1 MEPTTGEA
9 RRTAPPAAVTPRPG
23 TFARDETPGGAP
35 RGSSRGSFLQR
46 AASGITFR
54 IVASFVLIMTIATV
68 VSVLLVRQVLLAGI
82 DDRIDAELVQE
93 SRELQRLAQRGI
105 DPDTGEPFGERVRRI
120 FDTFLERNVPAR
132 NEALLAFVDGEPYA
146 RSRNV
151 LPYRLD
157 EDPQL
162 VDRWASITEP
172 NAGSVETPGG
182 TVRYLAVPILTRGES
197 RGVFVAAVFRDLEA
211 ESIGTVTTAAA
222 LVGVAALVIGSL
234 LAFVLARRILR
245 PVQEVEATALSISE
259 SDLGRR
265 IEVRGDDEIAHL
277 AETFNDL
284 LERLDRAF
292 SAQRAFVDDAGHEL
306 RTPITIVRGQLE
318 LLSDD
323 PEQRR
328 RAIELATGELDRM
341 SRMVND
347 LLLLA
352 KAQQPDLLEFDLVD
366 VGELTKEVAE
376 KGATLGERRWTLDAV
391 ADGGLVGDRQRLSQ
405 ALIELMKNAVDHTET
420 EDEIGVGSRISDG
433 LARLWVRDTGPG
445 IPPEMREHIFERFTR
460 AAPRR
465 TEGAGL
471 GLSIARAIA
480 EGHGGRIELESEVGH
495 GSTFALEVPVDHD
508 PVEAP

>member
-1 MEPTTGEA
+1 MVVSFA
-9 RRTAPPAAVTPRPG
+9 LVMAV
-23 TFARDETPGGAP
+23 
-35 RGSSRGSFLQR
+35 
-46 AASGITFR
+46 
-54 IVASFVLIMTIATV
+54 ATV

-82 DDRIDAELVQE
+82 DDRIDADLVQE
-93 SRELQRLAQRGI
+93 SRELQRLADRGV
-105 DPDTGEPFGERVRRI
+105 DPETGEPFGEGVRRI
-120 FDTFLERNVPAR
+120 LDTFLERNVPAR

-157 EDPQL
+157 EDQAL
-162 VDRWASITEP
+162 VERWATLAEP
-172 NAGSVETPGG
+172 EAGSVETPGG

-197 RGVFVAAVFRDLEA
+197 GGVFVAAVFRDLEA
-211 ESIGTVTTAAA
+211 ESIGTATRAAT
-222 LVGVAALVIGSL
+222 LVGMAAVVVGSL
-234 LAFVLARRILR
+234 LAYVLARRILR
-245 PVQEVEATALSISE
+245 PVQAVEATAVTISE
-259 SDLGRR
+259 SDLSRR
-265 IEVRGDDEIAHL
+265 IEVTGDDEIAHL

-352 KAQQPDLLEFDLVD
+352 KAQQPDLLELDLVEIGD
-366 VGELTKEVAE
+366 LTRGVSE
-376 KGATLGERRWTLDAV
+376 KGAVLGDRRWRLDAV
-391 ADGGLVGDRQRLSQ
+391 ADGGVVGDRQRLEQ
-405 ALIELMKNAVDHTET
+405 ALIELLKNAVDHTET
-420 EDEIGVGSRISDG
+420 EDEIGLGSEISG
-433 LARLWVRDTGPG
+433 GRARFWVRDTGAG
-445 IPPEMREHIFERFTR
+445 IPPEMLEHVFERFSR
-460 AAPRR
+460 GGPHR
-465 TEGAGL
+465 TDGAGL

-480 EGHGGRIELESEVGH
+480 EAHGGRLQVESELGA
-495 GSTFALEVPVDHD
+495 GTTFTIEVPVDQE
-508 PVEAP
+508 PRAAP

>member
-1 MEPTTGEA
+1 
-9 RRTAPPAAVTPRPG
+9 
-23 TFARDETPGGAP
+23 
-35 RGSSRGSFLQR
+35 
-46 AASGITFR
+46 
-54 IVASFVLIMTIATV
+54 VASFVLIMTIATL

-82 DDRIDAELVQE
+82 DDRIDAALVQE

-120 FDTFLERNVPAR
+120 LDTFLERNVPAR
-132 NEALLAFVDGEPYA
+132 NEALLTFVDGEPYV

-157 EDPQL
+157 EDQEL
-162 VDRWASITEP
+162 VDRWASLTESD
-172 NAGSVETPGG
+172 AGSVETPGG

-211 ESIGTVTTAAA
+211 ESIDTVTRAAG

-234 LAFVLARRILR
+234 LAFVLARRILK
-245 PVQEVEATALSISE
+245 PVQEVEATALTISE
-259 SDLGRR
+259 SDLSRR
-265 IEVRGDDEIAHL
+265 IEVGGDDEIAHL
-277 AETFNDL
+277 ADTFNDL

-306 RTPITIVRGQLE
+306 RTPITIIRGQLE

-323 PEQRR
+323 PVQRR
-328 RAIELATGELDRM
+328 RATELATGELDRM

-352 KAQQPDLLEFDLVD
+352 KAQQPGLLEFDLVD
-366 VGELTKEVAE
+366 VGELTREVAE
-376 KGATLGERRWTLDAV
+376 KGAMLGERRWMLDAV

-420 EDEIGVGSRISDG
+420 EDEIGVGSEISNG
-433 LARLWVRDTGPG
+433 RARLWVRDTGPG
-445 IPPEMREHIFERFTR
+445 IRPEMQEHIFERFTR
-460 AAPRR
+460 AGPRR

-480 EGHGGRIELESEVGH
+480 EEHGGHIELESQIGQ
-495 GSTFALEVPVDHD
+495 GSTFTLEVPVDHE
-508 PVEAP
+508 PPEAP

>member
-1 MEPTTGEA
+1 MVVSFA
-9 RRTAPPAAVTPRPG
+9 LVMAV
-23 TFARDETPGGAP
+23 
-35 RGSSRGSFLQR
+35 
-46 AASGITFR
+46 
-54 IVASFVLIMTIATV
+54 ATV

-82 DDRIDAELVQE
+82 DDRIDADLVQE
-93 SRELQRLAQRGI
+93 SRELQRLADRGI
-105 DPDTGEPFGERVRRI
+105 DPETGEPFGEGVRRI
-120 FDTFLERNVPAR
+120 LDTFLERNVPAR

-157 EDPQL
+157 EDQAL
-162 VDRWASITEP
+162 VERWATLAEP
-172 NAGSVETPGG
+172 EAGSVETPGG

-211 ESIGTVTTAAA
+211 ESIGTATRAAT
-222 LVGVAALVIGSL
+222 LVGMAAVVVGSM
-234 LAFVLARRILR
+234 LAYVLARRILR
-245 PVQEVEATALSISE
+245 PVQAVEATAVTISE
-259 SDLGRR
+259 SDLSRR
-265 IEVRGDDEIAHL
+265 IEVTGDDEIAHL

-292 SAQRAFVDDAGHEL
+292 SAQREFVDDAGHEL

-352 KAQQPDLLEFDLVD
+352 KAQRPDLLELDLVD
-366 VGELTKEVAE
+366 VGALTREVSE
-376 KGATLGERRWTLDAV
+376 KGAVLGDRRWRLDAV
-391 ADGGLVGDRQRLSQ
+391 ADGGVGGDQQRLEQ
-405 ALIELMKNAVDHTET
+405 ALIELMRNAVDHTET
-420 EDEIGVGSRISDG
+420 EDEIGLGSNIGDG
-433 LARLWVRDTGPG
+433 QARFWVRDTGAG
-445 IPPEMREHIFERFTR
+445 IPAEMLEHVFERFSR
-460 AAPRR
+460 GGPRR

-480 EGHGGRIELESEVGH
+480 EAHGGRLEVESELGI
-495 GSTFALEVPVDHD
+495 GTTFTIEVPVDQQ
-508 PVEAP
+508 PPAAP

>member
-1 MEPTTGEA
+1 M
-9 RRTAPPAAVTPRPG
+9 
-23 TFARDETPGGAP
+23 
-35 RGSSRGSFLQR
+35 
-46 AASGITFR
+46 
-54 IVASFVLIMTIATV
+54 SFVLVMAIATV
-68 VSVLLVRQVLLAGI
+68 VSVLLVRQVLLAGL
-82 DDRIDAELVQE
+82 DDRIDSELVQE
-93 SRELQRLAQRGI
+93 SRELQRFAQRGI

-120 FDTFLERNVPAR
+120 LDTFLERNVPDR
-132 NEALLAFVDGEPYA
+132 NEALLTFVDGEPYV

-157 EDPQL
+157 EDQDL

-172 NAGSVETPGG
+172 DAGSVETPGG
-182 TVRYLAVPILTRGES
+182 TVRYLAVPILTRGEG
-197 RGVFVAAVFRDLEA
+197 RAVFVAAVFRDLAA
-211 ESIGTVTTAAA
+211 ESIDTATRAAA

-245 PVQEVEATALSISE
+245 PVQAVEASAVTISE
-259 SDLGRR
+259 TDLSRR
-265 IEVRGDDEIAHL
+265 IEVTGEDEIAHL
-277 AETFNDL
+277 AETFNEL

-352 KAQQPDLLEFDLVD
+352 KAQQPGLLELDLVD
-366 VGELTKEVAE
+366 VGALTQEVSE
-376 KGATLGERRWTLDAV
+376 KGATLGDRRWQLDAV
-391 ADGGLVGDRQRLSQ
+391 ADGGMVGDRQRLEQ
-405 ALIELMKNAVDHTET
+405 ALIELMKNAVDHTED
-420 EDEIGVGSRISDG
+420 EDEIGLGSEISAG
-433 LARLWVRDTGPG
+433 RARFWVRDTGAG
-445 IPPEMREHIFERFTR
+445 IPPEMLVHIFERFSR
-460 AAPRR
+460 LGPRR

-480 EGHGGRIELESEVGH
+480 EAHGGTIG
-495 GSTFALEVPVDHD
+495 
-508 PVEAP
+508 

>member
-1 MEPTTGEA
+1 MVVSFA
-9 RRTAPPAAVTPRPG
+9 LVMAV
-23 TFARDETPGGAP
+23 
-35 RGSSRGSFLQR
+35 
-46 AASGITFR
+46 
-54 IVASFVLIMTIATV
+54 ATV

-82 DDRIDAELVQE
+82 DDRIDADLVQE
-93 SRELQRLAQRGI
+93 SRELQRLADRGI
-105 DPDTGEPFGERVRRI
+105 DPETGEPFGEGVRRI
-120 FDTFLERNVPAR
+120 LDTFLERNVPAR

-157 EDPQL
+157 EDQAL
-162 VDRWASITEP
+162 VERWATLAEP
-172 NAGSVETPGG
+172 EAGSVETPGG

-211 ESIGTVTTAAA
+211 ESIGTATRAAT
-222 LVGVAALVIGSL
+222 LVGMAAVVVGSM
-234 LAFVLARRILR
+234 LAYVLARRILR
-245 PVQEVEATALSISE
+245 PVQAVEATAVTISE
-259 SDLGRR
+259 SDLSRR
-265 IEVRGDDEIAHL
+265 IEVTGDDEIAHL

-292 SAQRAFVDDAGHEL
+292 SAQREFVDDAGHEL

-352 KAQQPDLLEFDLVD
+352 KAQRPDLLELDLVD
-366 VGELTKEVAE
+366 VGALTREVSE
-376 KGATLGERRWTLDAV
+376 KGAVLGDRRWRLDAV
-391 ADGGLVGDRQRLSQ
+391 ADGGVVGDQQRLEQ
-405 ALIELMKNAVDHTET
+405 ALIELMRNAVDHTET
-420 EDEIGVGSRISDG
+420 EDEIGLGSEIGDG
-433 LARLWVRDTGPG
+433 QARFWVRDTGAG
-445 IPPEMREHIFERFTR
+445 IPAEMLEHVFERFSR
-460 AAPRR
+460 GGPRR

-480 EGHGGRIELESEVGH
+480 EAHGGRLEVESELGI
-495 GSTFALEVPVDHD
+495 GTTFTIEVPVDQQ
-508 PVEAP
+508 PPAAP